1 MSDQDDRSSQSNLF
15 GNMNLPLLF
24 HGEDTGES
32 DRVKISRQGGSH
44 HFHKGLGK
52 HDLAASDSL
61 DAGRDEY
68 AL

>member
-1 MSDQDDRSSQSNLF
+1 
-15 GNMNLPLLF
+15 MNLPLLF